1 MAPWGGREGDNC
13 DCAFEKGGLGVFA
26 WAAVDRGLSRLQA
39 SAQLLGK
46 DMSRY
51 FRVFVLQTRNSLMR
65 EMSFKANFLL
75 WTVVEILWFLGQVL
89 FIDVLFSHVER
100 IGDWTKWEVVA
111 LVGTHQTIAQL
122 FQAFFYVNL
131 THIPELVRTG
141 KLDVFLTLPLD
152 AQFAVSTRQIGLD
165 NIVNAGIGLS
175 IVGWALSK
183 LGVPVSA
190 KNCLAYS
197 VCVLVGVSVHY
208 SVMCSLSTLCFW
220 IVRAQGLLYGYF
232 NLFNIGRHPD
242 SVYRGAFKAVF
253 SWVIPVIAVANV
265 PTRILAVHGE
275 SGWATA
281 APLLVGAV
289 LLLCFTRWFWLR
301 GLSRYASASS

>member
-1 MAPWGGREGDNC
+1 MSVEAV
-13 DCAFEKGGLGVFA
+13 FSEKLEM
-26 WAAVDRGLSRLQA
+26 L
-39 SAQLLGK
+39 
-46 DMSRY
+46 RY
-51 FRVFVLQTRNSLMR
+51 LRVFVLQTRNSLIR
-65 EMSFKANFLL
+65 EMSFKANFVL
-75 WTVVEILWFLGQVL
+75 WTVVEVLWFLGQVL
-89 FIDVLFSHVER
+89 FIDVLFSHVDR

-165 NIVNAGIGLS
+165 NIVNTGIGLS

-183 LGVPVSA
+183 MG
-190 KNCLAYS
+190 
-197 VCVLVGVSVHY
+197 VLVSLKTGLIYGMFVLLGVSVHY
-208 SVMCSLSTLCFW
+208 SLMCSLSTLCFW

-242 SVYRGAFKAVF
+242 SVYRGAFKVVF
-253 SWVIPVIAVANV
+253 SWVIPVIVVANV
-265 PTRILAVHGE
+265 PTRVLLNHGE
-275 SGWATA
+275 FGWWTV
-281 APLLVGAV
+281 APLLCGAG

-301 GLSRYASASS
+301 GLDRYSSASS